1 MKKKTIAR
9 ERTLSDFK
17 DDWQATVNIWVA
29 KLIGKTEID
38 PCIRDQMIFN
48 KNYSAVQRRKKC
60 LFKWIVLGQLENC
73 KKNIK
78 LNLTYTSYCTEKLES
93 WIVDLTIKL
102 KAIKFL
108 DENRICL

>member
-1 MKKKTIAR
+1 MKKKTIAG

-78 LNLTYTSYCTEKLES
+78 LNLTYTSYYTKKLAS

-102 KAIKFL
+102 KTIKLL